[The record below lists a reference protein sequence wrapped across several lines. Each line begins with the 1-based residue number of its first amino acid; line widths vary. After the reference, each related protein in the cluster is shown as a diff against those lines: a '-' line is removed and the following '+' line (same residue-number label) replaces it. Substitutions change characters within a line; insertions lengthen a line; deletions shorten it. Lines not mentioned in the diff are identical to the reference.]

1 MLRSQKDQIEPKYL
15 EYLNNNTDNNLKSKM
30 NEIRKVLVEL
40 GMMLDEEYRDEM
52 RETLNKIDK
61 KTRITRA
68 EKTKLLNQLSII
80 LLDLQYKRNTL
91 IQPLMTLIITD

>member
-1 MLRSQKDQIEPKYL
+1 
-15 EYLNNNTDNNLKSKM
+15 M

-40 GMMLDEEYRDEM
+40 GMMLDEEHRDEM

-91 IQPLMTLIITD
+91 IQPMMTLIITD